1 MSAMPDA
8 PRTPQ
13 APPDAPPCTSPLCPE
28 ATLNLGCYT
37 CRLGSGFHRLRKR
50 GDHCALPPDV
60 RVATVRGLA
69 LSDPARAARLAAHF
83 GLPRDLLPGLTLD
96 ARSPPGAYSRQSGRP
111 RPPATPRSQ
120 GGALRFWRSS

>member
-50 GDHCALPPDV
+50 GDTCALPADV
-60 RVATVRGLA
+60 RRRRVREIGA
-69 LSDPARAARLAAHF
+69 FDGARARKLARHF
-83 GLPRDLLPGLTLD
+83 GLPVGF
-96 ARSPPGAYSRQSGRP
+96 
-111 RPPATPRSQ
+111 
-120 GGALRFWRSS
+120 GGMD

>member
-1 MSAMPDA
+1 VSAHQPISRPA
-8 PRTPQ
+8 H
-13 APPDAPPCTSPLCPE
+13 DAPPCTKPLCPS
-28 ATLNLGCYT
+28 AVLVIYGARCPHLTGAN
-37 CRLGSGFHRLRKR
+37 HLRKR